1 MKRKQEDGS
10 FIESIAKVF
19 SAADECAAER
29 EERMRKLEMEMEE
42 RRAERE
48 DRREERMLS
57 FLTRLLQPMPA
68 GYAQGPQFHQ
78 GISYAPPAMP
88 PYYSQQPPEH
98 SADNN
103 YFPTNDNTPNLN
115 LY

>member
-19 SAADECAAER
+19 SAADERVAER
-29 EERMRKLEMEMEE
+29 EEWMRKVEMEMEE

-48 DRREERMLS
+48 DRREERMLL
-57 FLTRLLQPMPA
+57 FLGRLLQPMSA

-78 GISYAPPAMP
+78 GINYAPPAMP
-88 PYYSQQPPEH
+88 PYYSQEPTEH

-103 YFPTNDNTPNLN
+103 FFPTNDDTHN
-115 LY
+115 